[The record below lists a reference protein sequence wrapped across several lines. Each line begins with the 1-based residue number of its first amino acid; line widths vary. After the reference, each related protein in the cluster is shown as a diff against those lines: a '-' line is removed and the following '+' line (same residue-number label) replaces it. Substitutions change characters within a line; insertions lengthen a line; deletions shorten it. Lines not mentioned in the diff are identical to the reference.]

1 MIRTL
6 AATSLLA
13 LVATP
18 SIAQTGTQPTNQPSG
33 PNVHGNAHSAMP
45 ATPAIPAE
53 PRSSGETTVPATPAT
68 PAQPMPQEA
77 QPTAPSTTAEPR
89 EVTVQKLVDAEFP
102 VYDANKNGNL
112 EAAEF
117 SNWVLAL
124 YDASGDANAPKDA
137 AAKAKWT
144 KDAFATADSDK
155 NKIVT
160 KTEMNIFLV
169 G

>member
-1 MIRTL
+1 
-6 AATSLLA
+6 
-13 LVATP
+13 
-18 SIAQTGTQPTNQPSG
+18 
-33 PNVHGNAHSAMP
+33 
-45 ATPAIPAE
+45 
-53 PRSSGETTVPATPAT
+53 
-68 PAQPMPQEA
+68 MPQEA
-77 QPTAPSTTAEPR
+77 PPTAPSTTAPSTTAEPR

-137 AAKAKWT
+137 AAKAKWA
-144 KDAFATADSDK
+144 KNAFATADSDK

-160 KTEMNIFLV
+160 KSEMNIFLV